1 MKQQKQA
8 ILDFE
13 NNSHDVAACAVIES
27 TTQAYMA
34 VIESN
39 KEWTT
44 LFKEK
49 KKRSSMTTITQQS
62 QAQIEQQ
69 ELEQEDNSN
78 NNNNNNVFN
87 ELITYYNNGD
97 SGR

>member
-49 KKRSSMTTITQQS
+49 KKCSMTITITQ
-62 QAQIEQQ
+62 QAQIEQ
-69 ELEQEDNSN
+69 ELQEDNN
-78 NNNNNNVFN
+78 NKNNDSNNVFN